1 MARTIDEFGNE
12 SGSIVERKEK
22 KKREL
27 AMNDGPSTPIKF
39 DEGMNKFMPNLG
51 AGRTNDKKIR
61 SKIKIPRA

>member
-1 MARTIDEFGNE
+1 MRGDKTPI
-12 SGSIVERKEK
+12 
-22 KKREL
+22 